1 MDCYLVYIQM
11 NNIYSSFSLKTN
23 IASALSGDADMR
35 LQAHC
40 QIPTRFMPHTVYTK
54 ESCIFTVFD
63 NTLCST
69 QLGMNSYAK
78 SVMTGFFIVMEQLD
92 EEFWGTLSLYLK
104 PIDVII

>member
-35 LQAHC
+35 LRAHWE
-40 QIPTRFMPHTVYTK
+40 IPTRFMPHTVHTK
-54 ESCIFTVFD
+54 DSCILTVFD
-63 NTLCST
+63 NTLCNS

-78 SVMTGFFIVMEQLD
+78 SVMTGFMPSLLWQDFYRN
-92 EEFWGTLSLYLK
+92 GTTRQRVLRNS
-104 PIDVII
+104 